1 MIYLCM
7 FLFLVQ
13 VLVPYSKIRY
23 PISYA
28 NSILD
33 ALSLVNLPGRI
44 FNYDLSVKLHPNSF
58 VLLRSSAVLSFQ
70 ATSNLLNSFLLAQ
83 VYEQR
88 NICGFKRGFGQEILY
103 CSTGQYDSRISNLA
117 DLLELV
123 GEFGLIP
130 IDPSQY
136 SLPQLINLLSD
147 AQCILAESGTA
158 TLNACMFSSPVIAE

>member
-1 MIYLCM
+1 M
-7 FLFLVQ
+7 
-13 VLVPYSKIRY
+13 
-23 PISYA
+23 
-28 NSILD
+28 
-33 ALSLVNLPGRI
+33 NLPDSI

-58 VLLRSSAVLSFQ
+58 VILRSSAVLSFQ
-70 ATSNLLNSFLLAQ
+70 ATSNLLNSFLWRR
-83 VYEQR
+83 YM
-88 NICGFKRGFGQEILY
+88 NKEIFAASKEALVKKY
-103 CSTGQYDSRISNLA
+103 FIARTGQYDSRISNLA

-158 TLNACMFSSPVIAE
+158 TLNAACSLLLIAE